1 MRIGYLGGSF
11 DPVHLGHLALA
22 RACREGARLDRVVLV
37 VAGRP
42 PHKSERRLAAAE
54 HRVAMARLAV
64 GDDPQ
69 LAVDERETLR
79 RGPSFTLETVRAL
92 KAERPGDELYW
103 LIGGDTLPELPTW
116 REVDALAGLVGF
128 VIAAR
133 RGHDPEG
140 ELEGLPSSL
149 RGRLRPVVVPMRPVD
164 VSATEVRLRVREGR
178 SVDDLVPEAVREYI
192 EEKGLYR
199 D

>member
-42 PHKSERRLAAAE
+42 PHKPDRRLAAAE
-54 HRVAMARLAV
+54 HRVAMARLAA
-64 GDDPQ
+64 GDDPR

-79 RGPSFTLETVRAL
+79 SGPSFTLETVRAL
-92 KAERPGDELYW
+92 EAERPGDELYW

-116 REVDALAGLVGF
+116 REVETLADLVGF

-140 ELEGLPSSL
+140 GLEGLPSSL
-149 RGRLRPVVVPMRPVD
+149 RGRLRSVVVPMRPVD
-164 VSATEVRLRVREGR
+164 VSATEVRQRVREGR
-178 SVDDLVPEAVREYI
+178 PIDDLVPEAVRRYI

-199 D
+199 A